1 MDWLTFVAGL
11 TAGFA
16 GGFTVKSIITVRR
29 SSDITNSDVGNRTGS
44 VTQRGNRAGGSIAG
58 RDVDISK

>member
-1 MDWLTFVAGL
+1 MDWLTFVSGL
-11 TAGFA
+11 AAGFA

-29 SSDITNSDVGNRTGS
+29 STDIANSDVGSRTGS